1 MNVFGALCGFIAK
14 SESSDRYIDEHSKI
28 IMLERSLKNK
38 TTSWNVSHE
47 EKHNLKRKKIYGY
60 GQSDR

>member
-1 MNVFGALCGFIAK
+1 MFFGALCGFIAK
-14 SESSDRYIDEHSKI
+14 SESSDRHVDEHSEI

-47 EKHNLKRKKIYGY
+47 ENI
-60 GQSDR
+60 S